1 MKHKYIITGM
11 TCSGCEAKVK
21 SSLLNVDHITEVIV
35 SKDENSGIITMDSHV
50 PLAIMQEALGG
61 KESKYQINEEG
72 FVPVDKLTEGTP
84 VSSPK
89 SKPVPSS
96 SGGKYYCPMHCEGD
110 KTYDV
115 PGDCPICGMDLVQAP
130 VVAQI
135 QQYTCPMH
143 PEIVQDGPGSCPI
156 CGMNLV
162 PMKPE
167 ENAENQTYQRLLKK
181 MKVAVVFT
189 LPVFIIAMMEML
201 PDSPL
206 LKIMH
211 MQGWNWVQF
220 ILTIPVVFYACNMFF
235 MKAWRSIITWNLN
248 MFTLIGIGTGVA
260 FLFSLAGLFF
270 SDIFPA
276 EFRSHHGTVAL
287 YFEAT
292 SVILTLALLGQL
304 LEAKAHS
311 RTSGALRELIKLAP
325 TEATLVQDGRDT
337 IISIH
342 DIKAGDMLRVKPGD
356 KIPVDGKIHSGHS
369 SIDESMITGEPIPVE
384 KQIGDPV
391 NSGTINGTGSFIMQS
406 EKVGSDTLLAQIIQM
421 VSDASKSR
429 APIQN
434 LADRISKYFV
444 PAVVL
449 IAVATYFIW
458 YYYGP
463 PPSMVYGFINA
474 VAVLIIACPCALGL
488 ATPMSV
494 MVGVGKGAQSGIL
507 IKSAEALEKMDK
519 LDVLIIDKTGTI
531 TAGKPSVDKIVSFD
545 QDENSMLASIA
556 SLSQNSEHPLALSF
570 LEYSKSKNI
579 TLSEVADFNS
589 ISGKGVTGVV
599 DRVNVAFGNKKLMD
613 QFNINS
619 PEDAENRIKEEQKLG
634 KTVSYISMNGMLKG
648 YISIMDPIKKTS
660 KKSIQDLMDQ
670 GIEVIMLTG
679 DNENTAAAVAGE
691 LNLTSFKAGCLPAD
705 KLNEIKQLQEQGK
718 VVAMAGDG
726 INDAPALAQAD
737 IGIAM
742 GTGTDVAIESAKIT
756 LIKGDLQ
763 GIVKAKLLSHGVM
776 KNIRQ
781 NLFFAFAYNALGI
794 PVAAGLLYPYFGI
807 LLSPMLAALA
817 MSLSSVSV
825 IGNSLRLRTIK
836 I

>member
-276 EFRSHHGTVAL
+276 EFRSHHGTVA
-287 YFEAT
+287 
-292 SVILTLALLGQL
+292 
-304 LEAKAHS
+304 
-311 RTSGALRELIKLAP
+311 
-325 TEATLVQDGRDT
+325 
-337 IISIH
+337 
-342 DIKAGDMLRVKPGD
+342 
-356 KIPVDGKIHSGHS
+356 
-369 SIDESMITGEPIPVE
+369 
-384 KQIGDPV
+384 
-391 NSGTINGTGSFIMQS
+391 
-406 EKVGSDTLLAQIIQM
+406 
-421 VSDASKSR
+421 
-429 APIQN
+429 
-434 LADRISKYFV
+434 
-444 PAVVL
+444 
-449 IAVATYFIW
+449 
-458 YYYGP
+458 
-463 PPSMVYGFINA
+463 
-474 VAVLIIACPCALGL
+474 
-488 ATPMSV
+488 
-494 MVGVGKGAQSGIL
+494 
-507 IKSAEALEKMDK
+507 
-519 LDVLIIDKTGTI
+519 
-531 TAGKPSVDKIVSFD
+531 
-545 QDENSMLASIA
+545 
-556 SLSQNSEHPLALSF
+556 
-570 LEYSKSKNI
+570 
-579 TLSEVADFNS
+579 
-589 ISGKGVTGVV
+589 
-599 DRVNVAFGNKKLMD
+599 
-613 QFNINS
+613 
-619 PEDAENRIKEEQKLG
+619 
-634 KTVSYISMNGMLKG
+634 
-648 YISIMDPIKKTS
+648 
-660 KKSIQDLMDQ
+660 
-670 GIEVIMLTG
+670 
-679 DNENTAAAVAGE
+679 
-691 LNLTSFKAGCLPAD
+691 
-705 KLNEIKQLQEQGK
+705 
-718 VVAMAGDG
+718 
-726 INDAPALAQAD
+726 
-737 IGIAM
+737 
-742 GTGTDVAIESAKIT
+742 
-756 LIKGDLQ
+756 
-763 GIVKAKLLSHGVM
+763 
-776 KNIRQ
+776 
-781 NLFFAFAYNALGI
+781 
-794 PVAAGLLYPYFGI
+794 
-807 LLSPMLAALA
+807 
-817 MSLSSVSV
+817 
-825 IGNSLRLRTIK
+825 
-836 I
+836 

>member
-1 MKHKYIITGM
+1 M

-21 SSLLNVDHITEVIV
+21 SSLLNIDHITDVIV
-35 SKDENSGIITMDSHV
+35 SKDDNSGIITMDSHV
-50 PLAIMQEALGG
+50 ALATMQEALGG
-61 KESKYQINEEG
+61 MESKYQINEEG
-72 FVPVDKLTEGTP
+72 FVPVNKLTEVTP

-89 SKPVPSS
+89 SKSVPAR
-96 SGGKYYCPMHCEGD
+96 SGGKFYCPMHCEGD
-110 KTYDV
+110 KTYDA
-115 PGDCPICGMDLVQAP
+115 PGDCPVCGMDLVQAP
-130 VVAQI
+130 VTVQT

-156 CGMNLV
+156 CGMDLV
-162 PMKPE
+162 PLVPAE
-167 ENAENQTYQRLLKK
+167 SAENQTYLTLLKK
-181 MKVAVVFT
+181 MKIAVAFA
-189 LPVFIIAMMEML
+189 LPVFIISTMEML
-201 PDSPL
+201 PDNPL
-206 LKIMH
+206 LKVLN

-220 ILTIPVVFYACNMFF
+220 ILSLPVVFYACSMFF
-235 MKAWRSIITWNLN
+235 VKAWRSVITWNLN

-260 FLFSLAGLFF
+260 FLFSIAGLLF

-276 EFRSHHGTVAL
+276 EFRSEHGAVSL

-292 SVILTLALLGQL
+292 AVILTLALLGQL
-304 LEAKAHS
+304 LEARAHS
-311 RTSGALRELIKLAP
+311 QTSGALKALIKLAP
-325 TEATLVQDGRDT
+325 TEATIVKDGQDST
-337 IISIH
+337 ISIH
-342 DIKAGDMLRVKPGD
+342 AIKIGDLLRVKPGD
-356 KIPVDGKIHSGHS
+356 KVPVDGKIHSGHS

-391 NSGTINGTGSFIMQS
+391 SSGTINGTGSFIMMS

-421 VSDASKSR
+421 VSDASRSR

-444 PAVVL
+444 PTVVL
-449 IAVATYFIW
+449 ISVITYFIW
-458 YYYGP
+458 YYLGP
-463 PPSMVYGFINA
+463 SPSMVYGFINA

-494 MVGVGKGAQSGIL
+494 MVGVGKGAQSGVL

-519 LDVLIIDKTGTI
+519 IDVLIIDKTGTI
-531 TAGKPSVDKIVSFD
+531 TEGKPAVDRLVSIQ
-545 QDENSMLASIA
+545 QDENSLLTSIA
-556 SLSQNSEHPLALSF
+556 SLSQNSEHPLARAI
-570 LEYSKSKNI
+570 LEHAQSNNI
-579 TLSEVADFNS
+579 TLTEVSDFNS
-589 ISGKGVTGVV
+589 VSGKGVTGVV
-599 DRVNVAFGNKKLMD
+599 SQTKVAFGNKKLME

-619 PEDAENRIKEEQKLG
+619 DEAIENKIIEEQKLG
-634 KTVSYISMNGMLKG
+634 KTVSYISMDGILAG
-648 YISIMDPIKKTS
+648 YITIKDPIKENS
-660 KKSIQDLMDQ
+660 KKSIGDLIEQ

-763 GIVKAKLLSHGVM
+763 GIVKAKLLSHRVM

-794 PVAAGLLYPYFGI
+794 PIAAGLLYPYFGI
-807 LLSPMLAALA
+807 LLSPMIAALA

-825 IGNSLRLRTIK
+825 IGNALRLRTIK

>member
-21 SSLLNVDHITEVIV
+21 SSLLNVNHITDVLV
-35 SKDENSGIITMDSHV
+35 SKEENSGIITMDSHV
-50 PLAIMQEALGG
+50 PLATLQDALGG
-61 KESKYQINEEG
+61 MESKYQINEEG
-72 FVPVDKLTEGTP
+72 FIPVNKLTEVNP
-84 VSSPK
+84 VLSPK
-89 SKPVPSS
+89 PKSVPSR

-110 KTYDV
+110 KTYDA
-115 PGDCPICGMDLVQAP
+115 PGDCPVCGMDLVQAP
-130 VVAQI
+130 VSAQI

-143 PEIVQDGPGSCPI
+143 PEIVQDGPGSCSI
-156 CGMNLV
+156 CGMDLV
-162 PMKPE
+162 PVIPV
-167 ENAENQTYQRLLKK
+167 ENPENQTYLKLLKK
-181 MKVAVVFT
+181 MKIAVAFT

-220 ILTIPVVFYACNMFF
+220 ILTIPVVFYACSMFF
-235 MKAWRSIITWNLN
+235 IKAWRSIITWNLN
-248 MFTLIGIGTGVA
+248 MFTLIGIGTGIA
-260 FLFSLAGLFF
+260 FLFSLVGLFF
-270 SDIFPA
+270 SNIFPA
-276 EFRSHHGTVAL
+276 EFISEHGTVAL

-325 TEATLVQDGRDT
+325 TEATLVHDGRDT

-444 PAVVL
+444 PTVVF
-449 IAVATYFIW
+449 ISIATYFIW
-458 YYYGP
+458 YYFGP

-494 MVGVGKGAQSGIL
+494 MVGVGKGAQSGVL

-531 TAGKPSVDKIVSFD
+531 TEGKPSVDKIVSID
-545 QDENSMLASIA
+545 QNENTMIANIA
-556 SLSQNSEHPLALSF
+556 SLSQNSEHPLALAILEYAKSNNITF
-570 LEYSKSKNI
+570 LEVS
-579 TLSEVADFNS
+579 DFNS
-589 ISGKGVTGVV
+589 ISGKGVTGVI
-599 DRVNVAFGNKKLMD
+599 DQVNVAFGNKKLME
-613 QFNINS
+613 QFNIDS
-619 PEDAENRIKEEQKLG
+619 PEEVENKIIEEQKLG
-634 KTVSYISMNGMLKG
+634 KTVSYISLNGLLTG
-648 YISIMDPIKKTS
+648 YISIMDPIKKSS
-660 KKSIQDLMDQ
+660 KKSIQDLIGQ

-679 DNENTAAAVAGE
+679 DNENTAKAVARE

-705 KLNEIKQLQEQGK
+705 KLNEIKQLQERGK

-776 KNIRQ
+776 KNIRK
-781 NLFFAFAYNALGI
+781 NLFFAFAYNVLGI
-794 PVAAGLLYPYFGI
+794 PIAAGLLYPYFGI
-807 LLSPMLAALA
+807 LLSPMIAALA

-825 IGNSLRLRTIK
+825 IGNALRLRTIK